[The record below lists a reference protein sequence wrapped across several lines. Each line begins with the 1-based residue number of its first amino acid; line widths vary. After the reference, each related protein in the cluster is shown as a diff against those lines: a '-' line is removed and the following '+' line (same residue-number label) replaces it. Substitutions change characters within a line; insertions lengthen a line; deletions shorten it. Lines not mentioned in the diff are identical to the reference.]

1 MSDKTFNFKIVTP
14 SSSIGP
20 LPCDSLKFSIS
31 DGNSD
36 KKGGLYGVR
45 KGHTEALFALQSGK
59 TEAFLNSE
67 LIFSA
72 QTSGGFAKVS
82 PKLVTIVV
90 DNVIIVSQ

>member
-45 KGHTEALFALQSGK
+45 KGHTEALFALQS
-59 TEAFLNSE
+59 
-67 LIFSA
+67 
-72 QTSGGFAKVS
+72 
-82 PKLVTIVV
+82 
-90 DNVIIVSQ
+90 